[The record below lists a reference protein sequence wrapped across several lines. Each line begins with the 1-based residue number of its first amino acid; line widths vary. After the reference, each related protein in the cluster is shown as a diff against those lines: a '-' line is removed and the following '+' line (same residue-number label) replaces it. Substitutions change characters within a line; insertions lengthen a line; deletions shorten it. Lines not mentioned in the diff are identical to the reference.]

1 MSHNHDHC
9 QGHGHSHAPV
19 DFSRAFAIGIA
30 LNLIFVLVEGGYGF
44 LANSLAL
51 MADAG
56 HNLSDVMTLLLAWGG
71 MALAKR
77 GATARHTYGFK
88 KGTILVSLGSALFL
102 YAAIGVILWEAVG
115 RLRHPAEVNGMAVIV
130 VAAIGVVIN
139 TATALLFMA
148 GRKNDLNIKGAFLHM
163 AADAAVSAGVV
174 VAGFAIMATGWNWLD
189 PLISIGIA
197 LVVLIAGWGLLKD
210 SLHLTMAGVP
220 DHIEA
225 EAVLDYLTGLPGV
238 QCVHDLHIWA
248 ASTTENVLTAHL
260 VMPGGGSDAFL
271 HRIAAELRHDF
282 AIHHTTVQI
291 EQEDAD
297 GLCHTNNREQH
308 GYCWPGKAGG
318 LDLDRLAGANRGDA
332 KAQQA
337 GLKNHNA
344 GKASRPADFFVP
356 PPFITRRLPV

>member
-1 MSHNHDHC
+1 MAHNHDHDG
-9 QGHGHSHAPV
+9 QDHAPA
-19 DFSRAFAIGIA
+19 DFSRAFAIGTA
-30 LNLIFVLVEGGYGF
+30 LNLAFVLVEGGYGF

-71 MALAKR
+71 MVLARR

-115 RLRHPAEVNGMAVIV
+115 RLRAPAEVNGMAITV

-139 TATALLFMA
+139 TATALLFIS
-148 GRKNDLNIKGAFLHM
+148 GRKDDLNIKGAFLHM

-189 PLISIGIA
+189 PLISMAIA

-248 ASTTENVLTAHL
+248 ASTTETVLTAHL
-260 VMPGGGSDAFL
+260 VMPTGGEDAFL
-271 HRIAAELRHDF
+271 HQTAERLRHDF
-282 AIHHTTVQI
+282 NVHHTTIQV
-291 EQEDAD
+291 EREDLN
-297 GLCHTNNREQH
+297 GICHITNKDQ
-308 GYCWPGKAGG
+308 GCCWPK
-318 LDLDRLAGANRGDA
+318 
-332 KAQQA
+332 QA
-337 GLKNHNA
+337 ATAPPNA
-344 GKASRPADFFVP
+344 HVLISPTNTGESP
-356 PPFITRRLPV
+356 

>member
-1 MSHNHDHC
+1 MAHNHNHEGHDHT
-9 QGHGHSHAPV
+9 PT
-19 DFSRAFAIGIA
+19 DFSRAFAIGTA
-30 LNLIFVLVEGGYGF
+30 LNLAFVLVEGGYGF
-44 LANSLAL
+44 MANSLAL
-51 MADAG
+51 IADAG

-71 MALAKR
+71 MVLARR

-115 RLRHPAEVNGMAVIV
+115 RLRAPAAEVNGMAITV

-139 TATALLFMA
+139 TATALLFIS

-174 VAGFAIMATGWNWLD
+174 VAGFAIMTTGWNWLD
-189 PLISIGIA
+189 PLISMAIS
-197 LVVLIAGWGLLKD
+197 LVVLIAGWGLLRD

-248 ASTTENVLTAHL
+248 ASTTETVLTAHL
-260 VMPGGGSDAFL
+260 VMPAGGDDVFL
-271 HRIAAELRHDF
+271 HQTAEHLRHDF
-282 AIHHTTVQI
+282 NIHHTTLQI
-291 EQEDAD
+291 EVED
-297 GLCHTNNREQH
+297 GKGVCHINNKNQ
-308 GYCWPGKAGG
+308 GCCWPGKTTTP
-318 LDLDRLAGANRGDA
+318 GAV
-332 KAQQA
+332 QSQ
-337 GLKNHNA
+337 H
-344 GKASRPADFFVP
+344 P
-356 PPFITRRLPV
+356 